1 MTNSKKIKRNKG
13 ASRRLVPFGHVR
25 SITFII
31 MLLAVALIFGCRKS
45 GGGGDPT
52 PIDPTK
58 SMTGN
63 LLIVSVDGKTNI
75 NSIPLSF
82 SYANATVSDFQSTS
96 ANLSL
101 TKDNF
106 IIENGTLK
114 IGNDFDLSTLEAGKE
129 NEATLTFKLTPNS
142 STPITKYTETAD
154 IYIGKMQTNIS
165 VDTLKKLKFDVSDNV
180 KGQDSFDG
188 DKLVQTEAGKAK
200 SILFQN
206 SGFKVDASDDSK
218 FTLENANTGDDGN
231 QIKMSE
237 IATILSNSFNSDQN
251 ISTYNNN
258 AGFEIT
264 SSTEGTKATFVIKF
278 KPFNSFYKEHSI
290 TFDQKLG
297 AWIE

>member
-1 MTNSKKIKRNKG
+1 MTQKNILKI
-13 ASRRLVPFGHVR
+13 LV
-25 SITFII
+25 I
-31 MLLAVALIFGCRKS
+31 MIAVLSLFAVSCRKAS
-45 GGGGDPT
+45 TSPEPT
-52 PIDPTK
+52 PTPTPSNPTDPNK
-58 SMTGN
+58 NLTGN
-63 LLIVSVDGKTNI
+63 LLIVSTDGKTNL
-75 NSIPLSF
+75 NSLPLSF
-82 SYANATVSDFQSTS
+82 VGASATVTEVTENPPKL
-96 ANLSL
+96 NLDTTNFIVENNALKL
-101 TKDNF
+101 TK
-106 IIENGTLK
+106 
-114 IGNDFDLSTLEAGKE
+114 FDLSKADAAVSNKI
-129 NEATLTFKLTPNS
+129 TLTFSLSGENLS
-142 STPITKYTETAD
+142 RYTDTAD
-154 IYIGKMQTNIS
+154 IFVGKMQTNIS
-165 VDTLKKLKFDVSDNV
+165 VDTLKKLKFDVSDTV

-206 SGFKVDASDDSK
+206 SGFKVDTSDDSK
-218 FTLENANTGDDGN
+218 FILENGNTGNAGN

-237 IATILSNSFNSDQN
+237 IATILSNSFNSSQD